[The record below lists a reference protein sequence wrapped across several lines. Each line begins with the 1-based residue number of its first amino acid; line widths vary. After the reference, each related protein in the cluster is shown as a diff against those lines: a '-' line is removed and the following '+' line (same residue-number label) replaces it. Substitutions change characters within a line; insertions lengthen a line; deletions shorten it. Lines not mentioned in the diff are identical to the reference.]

1 MILQNVTDVDL
12 KVDKSLFAEIIVEY
26 DCGGTVRL
34 PGCKLQI
41 KQRVNNRVLFS
52 QKFKTIKEAWNQI
65 DLINTVG
72 IYNVY
77 RRLHDSQN
85 EYYYIANQND
95 IYCDD
100 DGNTYTFDTYEEAE
114 ETCNILNEEK
124 FSGGI

>member
-1 MILQNVTDVDL
+1 MILQNVTDVNL
-12 KVDKSLFAEIIVEY
+12 KVDQSLFAEIIVEY

-41 KQRVNNRVLFS
+41 KQRVNNHVLFS
-52 QKFKTIKEAWNQI
+52 QKFKTIKEAQAQI

-77 RRLHDSQN
+77 RRRHDSQN
-85 EYYYIANQND
+85 EYYYIANQSD
-95 IYCDD
+95 VYCDD
-100 DGNTYTFDTYEEAE
+100 DGNTYTFDTYAEAE

-124 FSGGI
+124 FNGGI